1 MLGSRNSEPVTT
13 MLSLLDRDDAGA
25 AAETGTEAGAETAG
39 AATVGAAA
47 VPTAGVR
54 AARFGTTQ

>member
-1 MLGSRNSEPVTT
+1 